1 MLPVFGMEFRAG
13 MSLLRL
19 GIPKALWRLA
29 CKGVTSIFFLGGG
42 GVYSVFIRGII
53 FLFSLSSF

>member
-29 CKGVTSIFFLGGG
+29 CKGVTSIFLGGL
-42 GVYSVFIRGII
+42 YSVFIRGII